1 MELAESIRTAW
12 AAVQDS
18 GVPEHM
24 QELAF
29 KEALRSVLGT
39 TQPAALSSRGARTS
53 GGLGGRDANDSGP
66 KFDGSEGGEGGDGHK
81 TVDEQAVIA
90 AVAEHT
96 GVPAEKLEQV
106 FHIDNGAV
114 KLSVNHNALGKNAAE
129 KARSTAQIIAVV
141 RKVGM
146 GHNDTDFDVIRD
158 ECQRKHFYDSKNF
171 ASSHL
176 PGIEGFVVKGE
187 GRNKRLEAR
196 TSGISA
202 FPDLIDKVL
211 GVS

>member
-39 TQPAALSSRGARTS
+39 TQPTAFSSRGART
-53 GGLGGRDANDSGP
+53 GEGLGGRDASGSGP
-66 KFDGSEGGEGGDGHK
+66 KLEGSEGGEGGDGRS
-81 TVDEQAVIA
+81 VDERAVIA

-176 PGIEGFVVKGE
+176 PGIDGFVVKGE

-202 FPDLIDKVL
+202 FPELIDKVL
-211 GVS
+211 GIS